1 MLDNIIRSAVNGAKN
16 GAKNGIKNGV
26 KNGVKNG
33 LKNGAKN
40 GVKNGFKN
48 GGEALTEGKLALK
61 IAVDNDPNV
70 IKARQNYGSRGP
82 GSTVR
87 GYRATK
93 TKGARSKI
101 SSATQAMDAAYP
113 EERGQIDAWMRGAYR
128 YARKHGNVKGYENYI
143 GPDGRK
149 WRPKPNQSHG
159 EGYSLKA
166 DDLSKRKVIL
176 DRRASREK
184 PYRRNSSQRDEI
196 YRALSKVGKGHKLDK
211 LLAIMKRDFQA
222 KMATIP
228 KGSTKGHL
236 ISLANGGLDVAENF
250 EQQAGK
256 SLTKFVDGKRLKIR
270 NNYSQQADSTGM
282 FADGRGI
289 DNWDDYVRL
298 KLSQL

>member
-1 MLDNIIRSAVNGAKN
+1 MAGAIVKGLLNGAKN
-16 GAKNGIKNGV
+16 GAKAVV
-26 KNGVKNG
+26 KNGKSAAKIVVKNG
-33 LKNGAKN
+33 DNGNGAAKNGA
-40 GVKNGFKN
+40 
-48 GGEALTEGKLALK
+48 EALTEGKLALK

-113 EERGQIDAWMRGAYR
+113 EEKGQIDSWMRGAYK
-128 YARKHGNVKGYENYI
+128 YARSNGNVKGYPNYT

-149 WRPKPNQSHG
+149 WRPKPNQSYG

-184 PYRRNSSQRDEI
+184 PWSKASQRDEI
-196 YRALSKVGKGHKLDK
+196 YAALSRVGKGHKLDK
-211 LLAIMKRDFQA
+211 LISIMKKDFNA
-222 KMATIP
+222 KM
-228 KGSTKGHL
+228 STLGGKSKGHF

-250 EQQAGK
+250 GPQAGK
-256 SLTKFVDGKRLKIR
+256 TTKVMSGGKLKIR
-270 NNYSQQADSTGM
+270 RGNYSEQAESTVGSG
-282 FADGRGI
+282 AGKGI

>member
-1 MLDNIIRSAVNGAKN
+1 MKHLVKHAIKAVAKN
-16 GAKNGIKNGV
+16 GDQVVKNGIDDGV
-26 KNGVKNG
+26 
-33 LKNGAKN
+33 
-40 GVKNGFKN
+40 
-48 GGEALTEGKLALK
+48 EALTEGNLAKKLF
-61 IAVDNDPNV
+61 VDNDPNV
-70 IKARQNYGSRGP
+70 RRIRERNYGTRGP

-149 WRPKPNQSHG
+149 WRPKPNQSYG

-184 PYRRNSSQRDEI
+184 PFRRNSSQRDEI
-196 YRALSKVGKGHKLDK
+196 YRALSKVGMGHKLDK
-211 LLAIMKRDFQA
+211 LLAIMKRDFDA

-236 ISLANGGLDVAENF
+236 ISLDNGGLDVAENF
-250 EQQAGK
+250 GPQRGK
-256 SLTKFVDGKRLKIR
+256 SLKIR
-270 NNYSQQADSTGM
+270 KGDKFEVNPGNYSEQADSTVG
-282 FADGRGI
+282 FGSGKGL
-289 DNWDDYVRL
+289 DNWDDYVAM
-298 KLSQL
+298 KLSELE

>member
-16 GAKNGIKNGV
+16 GAKNGIKNGT
-26 KNGVKNG
+26 NG
-33 LKNGAKN
+33 LKNGTKN
-40 GVKNGFKN
+40 GIKNGTN
-48 GGEALTEGKLALK
+48 GGEALTEGNLAKKLF
-61 IAVDNDPNV
+61 VDNDPNV
-70 IKARQNYGSRGP
+70 IKARQNYGTRGP

-101 SSATQAMDAAYP
+101 SSATQAMDTAYP
-113 EERGQIDAWMRGAYR
+113 EERGQIDSWMRGAYT
-128 YARKHGNVKGYENYI
+128 YARKNGNVKGYPNYT

-176 DRRASREK
+176 DRRTNREK
-184 PYRRNSSQRDEI
+184 PWSKPSQRDEI
-196 YRALSKVGKGHKLDK
+196 YAALSKVGMGHKLDK
-211 LLAIMKRDFQA
+211 LISIMKKDFNA
-222 KMATIP
+222 KM
-228 KGSTKGHL
+228 STLGGKSKGHY

-250 EQQAGK
+250 GPQAGK
-256 SLTKFVDGKRLKIR
+256 TMKVRENGKLKIR
-270 NNYSQQADSTGM
+270 RGNYSEQAESTVG
-282 FADGRGI
+282 FGAGKGI

>member
-1 MLDNIIRSAVNGAKN
+1 MTSGFIRGAAKALAKN
-16 GAKNGIKNGV
+16 GKKAAKAVV
-26 KNGVKNG
+26 KNGDNGNGAVKNG
-33 LKNGAKN
+33 A
-40 GVKNGFKN
+40 
-48 GGEALTEGKLALK
+48 EALTEGKLALK

-70 IKARQNYGSRGP
+70 RRIRERNYGTRGP

-149 WRPKPNQSHG
+149 WRPKPNQSYG

-184 PYRRNSSQRDEI
+184 PFRRNSSQRDEI
-196 YRALSKVGKGHKLDK
+196 YRALSKVGMGHKLDK
-211 LLAIMKRDFQA
+211 LLAIMKRDFDA

-236 ISLANGGLDVAENF
+236 ISLDNGGLDVAENF
-250 EQQAGK
+250 ERQAGK
-256 SLTKFVDGKRLKIR
+256 SQMKLVGGKRLKIR
-270 NNYSQQADSTGM
+270 NNYSQKADSTGM